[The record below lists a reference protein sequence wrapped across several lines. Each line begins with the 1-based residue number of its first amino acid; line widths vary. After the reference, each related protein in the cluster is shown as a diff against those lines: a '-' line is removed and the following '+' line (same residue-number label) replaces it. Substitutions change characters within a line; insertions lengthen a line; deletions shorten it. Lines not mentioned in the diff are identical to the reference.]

1 MFVESILPVLLW
13 NAAIVALCF
22 AALWLISIRI
32 RDVSFV
38 DSWWALGMVVL
49 AWSSFAVSGPGTPRK
64 MLLLGLCTIWGL
76 RLGIYLLWRWRKNGP
91 DRRYVTMAGKAQSE
105 RQMSFARW
113 SLLEVFAL
121 QAPLQFAVALPVQLG
136 VLGSGRIGELSYAGA
151 ALAVI
156 GIAFESIGDWQLMRF
171 KADPD
176 NRERI
181 LDTGLWRYTR
191 HPNYF
196 GDACVWWGLWMIAA
210 EQGVFGLASV
220 IGPVL
225 LTFLLTRWSGM
236 PTVEGRMRRKKKG
249 YDEYVRRTPAF
260 VPWFPRSPRPE

>member
-1 MFVESILPVLLW
+1 MTILHLLLW

-49 AWSSFAVSGPGTPRK
+49 AWSSFFLSGGGNPRRV
-64 MLLLGLCTIWGL
+64 LLLVLCTVWGL

-91 DRRYVTMAGKAQSE
+91 DRRYQTMAGKAQSE

-121 QAPLQFAVALPVQLG
+121 QAPLQFIVALPVQLG
-136 VLGSGRIGELSYAGA
+136 AVDGDGPAGLVRYAGA
-151 ALAVI
+151 ALAAI

-181 LDTGLWRYTR
+181 LGTGLWRYTR

-196 GDACVWWGLWMIAA
+196 GDACVWWGLWLIAA
-210 EQGVFGLASV
+210 DAGIVGAVSV
-220 IGPVL
+220 VGPIL

-236 PTVEGRMRRKKKG
+236 PTIEGRMRRKKKG
-249 YDEYVRRTPAF
+249 YDDYVRRTPAF
-260 VPWFPRSPRPE
+260 VPWFPRSRPRG